1 MGNATA
7 LRSVESA
14 DGFFFIEY
22 ISSERRP
29 NFSHHRDR
37 AVAFLNPPHY
47 TTQARDSPS
56 MQAQPQGLQVKA
68 SPLPPHYQT
77 SFQVEPEP
85 KSVMIPLREC
95 QEFLNFLKI
104 VNYLTTAT

>member
-1 MGNATA
+1 MGYATA

-29 NFSHHRDR
+29 NFSHHRDL

-56 MQAQPQGLQVKA
+56 MQAQPQGLPVKA
-68 SPLPPHYQT
+68 SSTGHT